1 MGLFKKKIIK
11 EIDGAIWG
19 HLFNVHKVDGKTM
32 AFKLRFVER
41 EGFLD
46 EGKPVTFLRVFK
58 PEEAQMKNIKISGW
72 DTFDQ
77 YPDLIHFEGYLTKGN
92 EAYLERKKGVEP

>member
-1 MGLFKKKIIK
+1 
-11 EIDGAIWG
+11 
-19 HLFNVHKVDGKTM
+19 M

-58 PEEAQMKNIKISGW
+58 PEEAQLKNITITGW

-77 YPDLIHFEGYLTKGN
+77 HPDLVLFEGYLTRSN
-92 EAYLERKKGVEP
+92 EARLERKRD

>member
-19 HLFNVHKVDGKTM
+19 HLFNVHKVDVQTM
-32 AFKLRFVER
+32 ASNLRFVER

-46 EGKPVTFLRVFK
+46 GGKPVTFLRVFK
-58 PEEAQMKNIKISGW
+58 PEEAQMKNITISGW
-72 DTFDQ
+72 ETFDEH
-77 YPDLIHFEGYLTKGN
+77 PDLVLFEGYLTRSN
-92 EAYLERKKGVEP
+92 EARLERKRD